1 MGICFC
7 SKPSNRNDDIQNE
20 PTNQNNDQ
28 TNDDEQQSGVA
39 YYDIVDGQ
47 VYKRNSEIDAFFL
60 GAPLEVAPDGINNQI
75 HMLKS
80 SSDDQGF
87 FDLARPCDQHLKGDF
102 GSRASSRRYSVPA
115 YLHGPERKRSLIG
128 ETSVTPKR
136 RYSLWSSHSKFS
148 EQQNS
153 YAEGFNKNH
162 TWKNSIMDCT
172 KDGEYRALGE
182 IPHWV
187 DNSRSS
193 GLTKQT
199 PSESR
204 HNSSFFT
211 LRDLSSVVTSQTHFG
226 SGIIKTQSRATSI
239 VSLSDEEIPDIP
251 MCVDSK
257 YSSNVLPDRVS
268 FSHSMSS
275 IRAKRLSQKKSP
287 KIKFK
292 PGLDV
297 DENHIIEDTHVV
309 AFRPADLEEEDD
321 PFGMEDQFNVDD
333 NGENSIG
340 VVVPLKKH
348 DSSSK
353 KPRVS
358 FMNSKGLPM
367 DALESSE
374 VETPTNDYYK
384 TRRRS
389 SRRSILRRISE
400 RLSLV
405 LKNDTKPSA
414 TGISSRGSQT
424 INESSRT
431 SLQRS
436 SMNFYDRSSMN
447 SGKIIAEVSYMPS
460 PRQHTPSRGTKD
472 SEQSLDYSW
481 KRPYNFTPVSA
492 PKLGVNNHSK
502 IRRVNSSEI
511 TISANCAW
519 ENLGQNLHLHPNTSM
534 SMSAKSTV
542 TATTLTET
550 PSSVSHQQSSNYCIT
565 MGVNDAIQME
575 EVKHPLPSSCTYCA
589 ICFKD
594 YDLDSVTTVLP
605 CSHEFHMKCL
615 IPHLRATPNCPTCNF
630 SIRHYE

>member
-1 MGICFC
+1 MGICSC
-7 SKPSNRNDDIQNE
+7 SKLSNRNDDLQNE

-28 TNDDEQQSGVA
+28 KQDDEEQSGVS

-47 VYKRNSEIDAFFL
+47 VYKRNSEIDAFAL
-60 GAPLEVAPDGINNQI
+60 GAPLEEVPDGINNRI
-75 HMLKS
+75 NMLKS
-80 SSDDQGF
+80 SSDKHGISDF
-87 FDLARPCDQHLKGDF
+87 SRSCDKQCKSDIGPH
-102 GSRASSRRYSVPA
+102 ASSRRYSVPA
-115 YLHGPERKRSLIG
+115 YLHGPERKRSLVG
-128 ETSVTPKR
+128 ETSSTPKR

-153 YAEGFNKNH
+153 YTEGLNKNH
-162 TWKNSIMDCT
+162 TWRNSIMDCT
-172 KDGEYRALGE
+172 
-182 IPHWV
+182 
-187 DNSRSS
+187 RSS
-193 GLTKQT
+193 GLNNTQ
-199 PSESR
+199 SESR
-204 HNSSFFT
+204 HNSSFFS
-211 LRDLSSVVTSQTHFG
+211 LRDLSSVVTSQTHLG
-226 SGIIKTQSRATSI
+226 SGIIKTQSRDATS
-239 VSLSDEEIPDIP
+239 VVTLSDEEIPDIP
-251 MCVDSK
+251 MSVDSK
-257 YSSNVLPDRVS
+257 YSSTALPDRVS
-268 FSHSMSS
+268 FSNSMSS
-275 IRAKRLSQKKSP
+275 IVAKRLSQIKCPKK
-287 KIKFK
+287 KLK

-297 DENHIIEDTHVV
+297 DENHIIEDMHVV
-309 AFRPADLEEEDD
+309 AFRPVDLDEEDD
-321 PFGMEDQFNVDD
+321 PFGLEDDEFDLDD
-333 NGENSIG
+333 NGELFIG

-358 FMNSKGLPM
+358 FMNSKGIPM

-400 RLSLV
+400 RLSLA

-436 SMNFYDRSSMN
+436 SMNFADRSSMN

-460 PRQHTPSRGTKD
+460 PRQHTPSRTKE
-472 SEQSLDYSW
+472 SEQSLEYYW
-481 KRPYNFTPVSA
+481 KRPYNFSPSA
-492 PKLGVNNHSK
+492 QKLGLNN
-502 IRRVNSSEI
+502 
-511 TISANCAW
+511 
-519 ENLGQNLHLHPNTSM
+519 NTSL
-534 SMSAKSTV
+534 SLSTKSTL
-542 TATTLTET
+542 TATTPTET
-550 PSSVSHQQSSNYCIT
+550 PSSLSHQQSSNYCIT

-575 EVKHPLPSSCTYCA
+575 EVKHPLPSSCTFCA

-615 IPHLRATPNCPTCNF
+615 IPHLRATPKCPTCNF